1 MDEMH
6 LREPGFIYSA
16 WGQFTKTENTAF
28 KKKTDDSQYIYQNKL
43 DKACFQ
49 HDVAYGDFNNL
60 TGRRASDKI
69 LRFITHLI
77 LLKIQ
82 NMMEINMEM
91 LQWSTRFNLFF

>member
-1 MDEMH
+1 MPGENLQKQRIQH
-6 LREPGFIYSA
+6 L
-16 WGQFTKTENTAF
+16 

-49 HDVAYGDFNNL
+49 HNMAYGDFNNL

-82 NMMEINMEM
+82 NMMEINVEM